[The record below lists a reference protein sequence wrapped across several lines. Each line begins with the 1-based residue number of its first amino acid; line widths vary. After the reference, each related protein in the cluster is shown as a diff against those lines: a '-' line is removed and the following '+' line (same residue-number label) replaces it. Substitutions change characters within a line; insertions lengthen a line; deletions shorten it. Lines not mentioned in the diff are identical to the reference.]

1 MGTSLYGSG
10 HAYVV
15 PGSAEELSGTRSETG
30 RVRRRFEDAS
40 ALALADVGADEDEA
54 AQKKKRAKT
63 EKSKKLKDF
72 KF

>member
-1 MGTSLYGSG
+1 MGTSLYGSA

-15 PGSAEELSGTRSETG
+15 PGAAEESSGTRSETG
-30 RVRRRFEDAS
+30 RVRRRFEDTS
-40 ALALADVGADEDEA
+40 ALAPADPAGDEDEA
-54 AQKKKRAKT
+54 AQKKKKAKT